1 MYILLKL
8 KENIFPFFFRFA
20 RNFEIVVIECKVSK
34 INISFLEKHISQNL
48 VYCKQD
54 VPAITYVIEYFDYDG

>member
-8 KENIFPFFFRFA
+8 KENIFPFFFGFA

-34 INISFLEKHISQNL
+34 INISFLEKHISQNSKL
-48 VYCKQD
+48 VYVSKT
-54 VPAITYVIEYFDYDG
+54 ARLWRML